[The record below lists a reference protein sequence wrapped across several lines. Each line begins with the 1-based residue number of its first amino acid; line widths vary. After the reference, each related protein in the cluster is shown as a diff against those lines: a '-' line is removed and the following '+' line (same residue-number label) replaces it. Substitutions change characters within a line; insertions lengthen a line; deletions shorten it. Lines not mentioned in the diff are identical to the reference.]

1 MKINFP
7 CLARLAALVSRIF
20 NKKKADITVKI
31 AINSGAVDESRV
43 KFNKLLQDITE
54 RADVMKQWGNP
65 CVREA
70 HNEYVQSKWF
80 GRNSD
85 PKTGALRWI
94 GIDMGAVELH
104 KDTKMLVDCFSYAMK
119 ENLAAAEKKYGY
131 TNLWMNSDWMD
142 ECREK
147 LYDHI
152 AKGDP
157 RDVAAY
163 CMFLWHHNESTVSL
177 NPQKRKAIF
186 KFLPEGYEWIYS
198 PDLQA
203 LKARSAVVQSCERGD
218 LWYWQGD
225 GFDFPESLACPIVVS
240 ADKFRDA
247 VSKDVFGMKNYIIEQ
262 LEAHGFHEAAAL
274 ARTAE
279 YKQRTS

>member
-1 MKINFP
+1 MKLTNDEILQLLKECAECIHGERGTYRSKFRVQ
-7 CLARLAALVSRIF
+7 LLE
-20 NKKKADITVKI
+20 
-31 AINSGAVDESRV
+31 AIEV
-43 KFNKLLQDITE
+43 L
-54 RADVMKQWGNP
+54 
-65 CVREA
+65 
-70 HNEYVQSKWF
+70 
-80 GRNSD
+80 
-85 PKTGALRWI
+85 KTTQA
-94 GIDMGAVELH
+94 AVELH
-104 KDTKMLVDCFSYAMK
+104 PDTMSLVFSFTEAMIEK
-119 ENLAAAEKKYGY
+119 LASAEKKYGY

-142 ECREK
+142 ECRAK
-147 LYDHI
+147 LFEHVL
-152 AKGDP
+152 KGDP

-203 LKARSAVVQSCERGD
+203 LKARSAVVLSCERGD

-240 ADKFRDA
+240 ADKFRAA
-247 VSKDVFGMKNYIIEQ
+247 VSKDVFGVKNYIIEQ

-274 ARTAE
+274 AKTAE